1 MSARGRFI
9 SVLVTIVV
17 TLAGFVTVGALP
29 ATATDS
35 ATVQYVALG
44 DSYAAGTAAGSFPN
58 CPHSPNGY
66 PALLDSEKR
75 IHLRANETCSGASTD
90 EVADTQLSALNRGT
104 RLVTLTVGGAD
115 LDVSG
120 VATACITG
128 TLEECLMK
136 IAEARALLPAQ
147 PGGPSVL
154 GSRLASLFAE
164 VADAAPKSRIVAT
177 GYPLLFAPPAPGT
190 PNADIINAINLAT
203 VLLNDAIKQAVE
215 ATQAT
220 GVDIVYVD
228 VTVAF
233 ARHGIGGPLV
243 PFINP
248 PGSAEAF
255 HPNAAGYR
263 AYADAIFAALPA
275 EWLDEQKQLV

>member
-1 MSARGRFI
+1 MSARGRLL
-9 SVLVTIVV
+9 SGLVTAVL
-17 TLAGFVTVGALP
+17 TFAGFATAGALP
-29 ATATDS
+29 ATADS
-35 ATVQYVALG
+35 ATIQYVALG

-75 IHLRANETCSGASTD
+75 IHLRANETCSGSSTD

-120 VATACITG
+120 VATACMTG
-128 TLEECLMK
+128 TPEDCLMK
-136 IAEARALLPAQ
+136 IAAARALLPAQ

-154 GSRLASLFAE
+154 GSRLVSLFAE
-164 VADAAPKSRIVAT
+164 VADAAPKARIVVT
-177 GYPLLFAPPAPGT
+177 GYPLLFRPPALGT
-190 PNADIINAINLAT
+190 PNPDIINAINLAT

-215 ATQAT
+215 ATRAT

-233 ARHGIGGPLV
+233 TGHGIGGPLI

-263 AYADAIFAALPA
+263 VYADAISAALPSA
-275 EWLDEQKQLV
+275 WVENKRN